1 MKNYVYGATHNA
13 FFPLSFIDEYTD
25 LAGWDLSD
33 AIEVDD
39 TVYHM
44 FINPPEGKRR
54 IAGKDGLPVWGDVP
68 PPTNDELIAEAKVK
82 KQALITEAMQKTQIW
97 QTQLTLGIIT
107 DEDKTSLKEWMLYVQ
122 KVQAVDPFLGADVVW
137 PTPPASPAR

>member
-1 MKNYVYGATHNA
+1 MKNYVYSATHNA
-13 FFPLSFIDEYTD
+13 FFPLSFIDEYTG

-54 IAGKDGLPVWGDVP
+54 IAGKDGLPAWGDIP
-68 PPTNDELIAEAKVK
+68 LPTNEELIAEAEAK
-82 KQALITEAMQKTQIW
+82 KQTLLAEVNDETQIL
-97 QTQLTLGIIT
+97 QTKLALKRIKP
-107 DEDKTSLKEWMLYVQ
+107 DELELLNVWLDYLDLLE
-122 KVQAVDPFLGADVVW
+122 AVDTSAAPNIDW
-137 PTPPASPAR
+137 PQKPQ

>member
-1 MKNYVYGATHNA
+1 MKNYVYSATHNA

-54 IAGKDGLPVWGDVP
+54 IAGKDGLPAWGDIP
-68 PPTNDELIAEAKVK
+68 LPTNEELIAEAEAK
-82 KQALITEAMQKTQIW
+82 KQTLLAEVNDETQIL
-97 QTQLTLGIIT
+97 QTKLALKRIKTGELELLNAWL
-107 DEDKTSLKEWMLYVQ
+107 DYLDLLEAVDTSLAPDIDWPQ
-122 KVQAVDPFLGADVVW
+122 KPQ
-137 PTPPASPAR
+137 